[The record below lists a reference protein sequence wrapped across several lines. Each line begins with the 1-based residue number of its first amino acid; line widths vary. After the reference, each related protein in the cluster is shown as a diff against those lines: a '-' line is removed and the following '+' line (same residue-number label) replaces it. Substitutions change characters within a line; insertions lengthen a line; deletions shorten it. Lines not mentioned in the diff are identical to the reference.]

1 MVAHDLSDSA
11 LEGRVA
17 IVTGAGRGI
26 GRGIA
31 HALARA
37 GARVAVADIDPATAD
52 ETAGVL
58 RAEGHA
64 ALVMAVD
71 VSERT
76 AVETMAAQVLK
87 HWGQIDILVNNAG
100 INDNT
105 PAIELSE
112 GAWDKVLAVNLTGVF
127 QCSQVVGR
135 HMVERGT
142 GRIINMSSSAA
153 HFGAP
158 NLAAYAASK
167 AGILGLTRVLAV
179 EWGPFGVTVNAV
191 CPGNIETE
199 MLREVFEQRGALEGI
214 SANDVVARIA
224 SKTPARRLGSPVD
237 VAALVVFLASPDSSF
252 ITGQAL
258 NVCGGRTVNL
268 S

>member
-1 MVAHDLSDSA
+1 V
-11 LEGRVA
+11 V
-17 IVTGAGRGI
+17 
-26 GRGIA
+26 IA
-31 HALARA
+31 DVDA
-37 GARVAVADIDPATAD
+37 ATAD

-58 RAEGHA
+58 RAVGYS
-64 ALVMAVD
+64 ALGMAVD
-71 VSERT
+71 VSQRT
-76 AVETMAAQVLK
+76 AVETMAVHVLK
-87 HWGQIDILVNNAG
+87 HWRQIDILVNNAG

-105 PAIELSE
+105 PAIELSD

-127 QCSQVVGR
+127 LCSQVIGR
-135 HMVERGT
+135 HMVERGE

-199 MLREVFEQRGALEGI
+199 MLREVYEQRGALEGV
-214 SANDVVARIA
+214 SANDIVARIA

-237 VAALVVFLASPDSSF
+237 VAALVVFLASAAASF

-258 NVCGGRTVNL
+258 SVCGGRTVNL